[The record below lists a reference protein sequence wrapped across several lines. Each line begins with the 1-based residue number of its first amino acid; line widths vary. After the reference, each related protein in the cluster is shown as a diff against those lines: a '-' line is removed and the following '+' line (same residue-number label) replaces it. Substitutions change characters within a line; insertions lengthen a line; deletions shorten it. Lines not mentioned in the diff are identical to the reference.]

1 MRRTAIRCLTTVSV
15 TWLLAIACSTALGQ
29 GARQEAQ
36 VRDLIAQT
44 YDRPDRKVET
54 APIAVD
60 GDHALADWIQG
71 EKGGRA
77 LLRRTQGQWQIV
89 ACGGDGFKDARTLKD
104 AGIPAATAKRLIAR
118 LNEAE
123 RSLNPERVKR
133 FGLFGT
139 ADDPRLKDHHSPSG
153 H

>member
-1 MRRTAIRCLTTVSV
+1 M
-15 TWLLAIACSTALGQ
+15 
-29 GARQEAQ
+29 
-36 VRDLIAQT
+36 
-44 YDRPDRKVET
+44 ET

-89 ACGGDGFKDARTLKD
+89 ACGGDGFKDVRTLKD